1 MGFYF
6 VSGEPNELESAARSE
21 LGLKEGER
29 FDYWRAWERAERLRD
44 WLRDDGFLEATV
56 DLSTTPCGSG
66 CIELDVIVVTGK
78 RIRFV
83 WSGDETPDS
92 VSQALVTSWSGYIA
106 PSFLVSELALRAERE
121 LFTHGYYLARVEVDV
136 FEHDTETVVS
146 IGVVSGPRG
155 SRVQVD
161 VVGNTAVADAPLVA
175 DLPQLSSASFHELM
189 TTKRPRLA
197 QILEVRYA
205 SLGYLQAEI
214 GAPSPNF
221 DAASGVLTVEI
232 PVIEGE
238 LSIVSEVELD
248 GAERVVINELA
259 LRSRLSLV
267 KGAPFRLT
275 DFVKDR
281 SAIASYYRAQ
291 GFPDVEVD
299 AVIEYAEYGGGRES
313 DAEDAEDDGVPGY
326 LRARFIIREG
336 PDVTVGTIRVAG
348 NDTTREKIIRR
359 ELTLETGQPLRPA
372 DVQETQRRLYELGIF
387 RSAAVVVVVGIG
399 VGITSEPNGDSA
411 LRDVVVEVTEVP
423 KATLDYGVRFTT
435 DGFFEVLADVEVP
448 NLFGSAQRAGFRT
461 LLGTE
466 RQIFRFTYHTPYFA
480 RYKLDTN
487 FFVERA
493 LEERFKTIEITE
505 DSWRFTAQQNRRLRR
520 SLNLQWS
527 YFFQTHRGGG
537 RGSHLRPLLLV
548 SEAVSFHDGTRG

>member
-1 MGFYF
+1 M
-6 VSGEPNELESAARSE
+6 
-21 LGLKEGER
+21 
-29 FDYWRAWERAERLRD
+29 
-44 WLRDDGFLEATV
+44 
-56 DLSTTPCGSG
+56 
-66 CIELDVIVVTGK
+66 
-78 RIRFV
+78 
-83 WSGDETPDS
+83 
-92 VSQALVTSWSGYIA
+92 
-106 PSFLVSELALRAERE
+106 
-121 LFTHGYYLARVEVDV
+121 
-136 FEHDTETVVS
+136 
-146 IGVVSGPRG
+146 
-155 SRVQVD
+155 
-161 VVGNTAVADAPLVA
+161 
-175 DLPQLSSASFHELM
+175 
-189 TTKRPRLA
+189 
-197 QILEVRYA
+197 
-205 SLGYLQAEI
+205 
-214 GAPSPNF
+214 
-221 DAASGVLTVEI
+221 
-232 PVIEGE
+232 
-238 LSIVSEVELD
+238 
-248 GAERVVINELA
+248 
-259 LRSRLSLV
+259 
-267 KGAPFRLT
+267 
-275 DFVKDR
+275 
-281 SAIASYYRAQ
+281 
-291 GFPDVEVD
+291 EVD
-299 AVIEYAEYGGGRES
+299 AVIEYAEY
-313 DAEDAEDDGVPGY
+313 AEDAEGRRCCRVICA
-326 LRARFIIREG
+326 RASLSEKAPTLPWEPSG
-336 PDVTVGTIRVAG
+336 VAG

-387 RSAAVVVVVGIG
+387 RSADVVVVVGIG